1 MPMVRA
7 TAVYRSRRPPGVR
20 GRSRPRP
27 RPRPHVVAAR
37 DSRAQTTPPGGGG
50 WRHRLRPHGIAAA
63 GRGRATRAG
72 GRGSRAVSA
81 PAASMTAVP
90 LTFAAIDFETAN
102 PSNASACAVG
112 VVVVEDD
119 RVVERVGWPIR
130 PPAGYDA
137 FTAWNIRIHGITPAD
152 AADASGWTEQLED
165 LVALVGDR
173 PIVAHNA
180 RFDVGVIRAA
190 CAVTGATLPPFD
202 YFCSLAIARRTYA
215 LDSYRL
221 PVVADAA

>member
-1 MPMVRA
+1 
-7 TAVYRSRRPPGVR
+7 
-20 GRSRPRP
+20 
-27 RPRPHVVAAR
+27 
-37 DSRAQTTPPGGGG
+37 
-50 WRHRLRPHGIAAA
+50 
-63 GRGRATRAG
+63 
-72 GRGSRAVSA
+72 
-81 PAASMTAVP
+81 MTAVP

-102 PSNASACAVG
+102 PSSASACAVG
-112 VVVVEDD
+112 VVVVDED

-130 PPAGYDA
+130 PPAGHDL
-137 FTAWNIRIHGITPAD
+137 FTDWNIRIHGITWDDVVD
-152 AADASGWTEQLED
+152 APGWAEQVED

-190 CAVTGATLPPFD
+190 CAVTGSALPPFD

-221 PVVADAA
+221 PMVADAVGFGRFRHHDALADAEACAAIVLHAADRHGAETVTTLLDAVGSRLATVEPADAQVLRPIVFA